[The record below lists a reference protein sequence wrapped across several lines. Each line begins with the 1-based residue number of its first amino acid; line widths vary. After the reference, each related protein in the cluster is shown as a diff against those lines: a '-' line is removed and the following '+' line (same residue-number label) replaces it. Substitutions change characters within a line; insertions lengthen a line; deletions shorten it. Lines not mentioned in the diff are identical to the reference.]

1 LIIALDASGSL
12 RESGFEV
19 LRNFAVNL
27 TGTYRSMYAGTERTR
42 VGVILFG
49 NGVLAS
55 DGTTS
60 AATNLI
66 SLTSDLT
73 KVKDALKAAKWQRGY
88 TNMAQAFLLADTMLQ
103 QGGRASAQSA
113 VLVLSDG
120 KYSFA
125 FETEQAVNKLK
136 AKGTMVYMAPVANR
150 RGSWQHKLKL
160 WASQPWQTNYQ
171 YLPGLQA
178 INSSMGQYSGTLIA
192 KFCPK
197 AISPTLQAM
206 RRDQRGYVR
215 IREKAWPACLMGRGI
230 RGFGWIQ
237 GGNRRCARIVR
248 RFVPAWNG
256 MMVIRRRWRHR
267 GLRYCIGQDTPV
279 TSDLWQK
286 LVQDPGEYKCDKGQ
300 YYAPAWDFFAL
311 KPVR

>member
-27 TGTYRSMYAGTERTR
+27 TGTYRSSYASTERVR

-60 AATNLI
+60 SATNLI
-66 SLTSDLT
+66 GLTSDLA
-73 KVKDALKAAKWQRGY
+73 KVKAALTAAKWQRGY
-88 TNMAQAFLLADTMLQ
+88 TNMAQAFTLADTMLQ

-136 AKGTMVYMAPVANR
+136 AKGTMVYMAPVADR

-178 INSSMGQYSGTLIA
+178 LNSSMGQYSATLIA

-197 AISPTLQAM
+197 AISPKLQAM
-206 RRDQRGYVR
+206 RNDQRGYIK
-215 IREKAWPACLMGRGI
+215 IREKMYPLCLQKGI
-230 RGFGWIQ
+230 RGLGWRR
-237 GGNRRCARIVR
+237 GGLRRCARLVR
-248 RFVPAWNG
+248 RYTKFNG
-256 MMVIRRRWRHR
+256 MMVLRPRWKRH
-267 GLRYCIGQDTPV
+267 GKRYCMAVAAEITPE
-279 TSDLWQK
+279 LWGK
-286 LVQDPGEYKCDKGQ
+286 LLLDPSEYKCSKRSIPIPQ
-300 YYAPAWDFFAL
+300 WDIYAL
-311 KPVR
+311 KPVA